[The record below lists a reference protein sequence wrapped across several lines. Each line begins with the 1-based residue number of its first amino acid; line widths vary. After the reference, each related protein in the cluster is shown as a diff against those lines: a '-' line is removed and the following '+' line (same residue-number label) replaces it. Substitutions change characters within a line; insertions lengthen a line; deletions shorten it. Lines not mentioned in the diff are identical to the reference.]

1 VETGTAG
8 CVEALSAAVSAEE
21 AGISE
26 AGEMDST
33 GCTGVAWVCWKKK
46 QNSTSTARTA
56 SPPPSTMRQRER
68 GLRAADAGAAE
79 LPAGVCSSRIL
90 RATSS
95 GLPSSAMAR
104 ASFSDPAAS
113 R

>member
-1 VETGTAG
+1 MG
-8 CVEALSAAVSAEE
+8 
-21 AGISE
+21 
-26 AGEMDST
+26 ST
-33 GCTGVAWVCWKKK
+33 GCTGVALECWKKK
-46 QNSTSTARTA
+46 QASTSTA

-68 GLRAADAGAAE
+68 GLRAGDTGAAE
-79 LPAGVCSSRIL
+79 LSAGACSSRIL

-104 ASFSDPAAS
+104 ASFSGPAAS